1 MSLGSRGRK
10 QLGTAVSVSLIVLLG
25 GCADGASTSTD
36 PAASTADT
44 AAATAV
50 AGGSDDV
57 ESTVDADSQMALTAA
72 PSADVQPPMETDE
85 PDATMA
91 TGAPEVTQD
100 FEEDAGTD
108 LEEYEYPADPAPAE
122 SVVSTLCNLNR
133 DYFSGLRASSS
144 GADDDLRMAVLGVS
158 DMLGYWESLV
168 PSYPEVED
176 DVATVAAIQATWDE
190 ALLARDN
197 GDEAEADAALAEADV
212 LIETL
217 PAATEVDCVP

>member
-10 QLGTAVSVSLIVLLG
+10 QLGTVVSVSLVLLLG
-25 GCADGASTSTD
+25 GCADGGGTVTG
-36 PAASTADT
+36 AAGTADT
-44 AAATAV
+44 AAATAA
-50 AGGSDDV
+50 AGGADDV
-57 ESTVDADSQMALTAA
+57 ESTVAPDSQTALTAA
-72 PSADVQPPMETDE
+72 PSADVQPPMETDQ

-100 FEEDAGTD
+100 FQDDAGSD

-133 DYFSGLRASSS
+133 DYFTSLSASSS

-158 DMLGYWESLV
+158 DLLGYWESLV
-168 PSYPEVED
+168 PSYPEVAD